1 MLDRDTIKRMLLSLV
16 IMGITSVIAL
26 VILSILTFQLKWQA
40 PQVQVGIT
48 LTYIISG
55 FLGGFLPNVMGKSR
69 MKKKGVGDTETSV
82 KIVLVK
88 GITQG
93 TIYIA
98 VLLSI
103 SILLSA
109 NEGWDMVQIFL
120 IWILL
125 SVSSSL
131 GIFTGEKGLWGRER
145 KC

>member
-1 MLDRDTIKRMLLSLV
+1 MLLSLA

-69 MKKKGVGDTETSV
+69 IKKKGVGDTETSV

-109 NEGWDMVQIFL
+109 NEGWDMAQIFL

-131 GIFTGEKGLWGRER
+131 GIFTGEKGLWVRVK